1 MHLSCQ
7 PTKKLDAVLP
17 YKDGWKQS
25 VRSAVGAREYD
36 SLVIEE
42 EKSAESKKSSP
53 EEDISFRQQIVTF
66 TGFGILMFS
75 LAVMVDIL

>member
-1 MHLSCQ
+1 MKKITDKAVKEFGAHL
-7 PTKKLDAVLP
+7 
-17 YKDGWKQS
+17 
-25 VRSAVGAREYD
+25 
-36 SLVIEE
+36 IEE
-42 EKSAESKKSSP
+42 EKSTESKKSSP